1 MTFVI
6 KIVQM
11 LLILGRR
18 NPVDRLE
25 TFREVSGRGETGS
38 VSDLTHRIRILPQQL
53 GRLIQAIGTQ
63 ELDGCG
69 SGKLLDL
76 PVKVPQDNPKVSLS
90 FSTLYSGSA

>member
-25 TFREVSGRGETGS
+25 AFGEVSVDAFR
-38 VSDLTHRIRILPQQL
+38 V
-53 GRLIQAIGTQ
+53 
-63 ELDGCG
+63 
-69 SGKLLDL
+69 
-76 PVKVPQDNPKVSLS
+76 
-90 FSTLYSGSA
+90 

>member
-18 NPVDRLE
+18 NPVNRLE
-25 TFREVSGRGETGS
+25 AFGEVSGRGETGP
-38 VSDLTHRIRILPQQL
+38 VSDLAHRIRVLPQQL
-53 GRLIQAIGTQ
+53 GRLVQAIGTQ
-63 ELDGCG
+63 ELDGSG

-76 PVKVPQDNPKVSLS
+76 PVKVPP
-90 FSTLYSGSA
+90 G

>member
-25 TFREVSGRGETGS
+25 TFKEVSGRGETGS

-76 PVKVPQDNPKVSLS
+76 PVKVPP
-90 FSTLYSGSA
+90 G

>member
-25 TFREVSGRGETGS
+25 AFGVMS
-38 VSDLTHRIRILPQQL
+38 
-53 GRLIQAIGTQ
+53 
-63 ELDGCG
+63 
-69 SGKLLDL
+69 
-76 PVKVPQDNPKVSLS
+76 
-90 FSTLYSGSA
+90 

>member
-38 VSDLTHRIRILPQQL
+38 VSDLTHRICVLPQQL
-53 GRLIQAIGTQ
+53 GQIGRAH
-63 ELDGCG
+63 
-69 SGKLLDL
+69 
-76 PVKVPQDNPKVSLS
+76 V
-90 FSTLYSGSA
+90 

>member
-6 KIVQM
+6 KIVRM

-38 VSDLTHRIRILPQQL
+38 VSDLTHQI
-53 GRLIQAIGTQ
+53 GRASCR
-63 ELDGCG
+63 ER
-69 SGKLLDL
+69 
-76 PVKVPQDNPKVSLS
+76 V
-90 FSTLYSGSA
+90 

>member
-25 TFREVSGRGETGS
+25 AFVEVSG
-38 VSDLTHRIRILPQQL
+38 
-53 GRLIQAIGTQ
+53 
-63 ELDGCG
+63 
-69 SGKLLDL
+69 
-76 PVKVPQDNPKVSLS
+76 
-90 FSTLYSGSA
+90 

>member
-38 VSDLTHRIRILPQQL
+38 VYTSSSPRSKRVIIFASCPAQIATL
-53 GRLIQAIGTQ
+53 GAI
-63 ELDGCG
+63 
-69 SGKLLDL
+69 
-76 PVKVPQDNPKVSLS
+76 NP
-90 FSTLYSGSA
+90 FP

>member
-25 TFREVSGRGETGS
+25 AFGEVSGRGETGS
-38 VSDLTHRIRILPQQL
+38 VSDLTHRIGVLPVL
-53 GRLIQAIGTQ
+53 VVLLIEAIGSQ

-76 PVKVPQDNPKVSLS
+76 PVKVPP
-90 FSTLYSGSA
+90 G

>member
-25 TFREVSGRGETGS
+25 TFREDRKS
-38 VSDLTHRIRILPQQL
+38 V
-53 GRLIQAIGTQ
+53 
-63 ELDGCG
+63 
-69 SGKLLDL
+69 
-76 PVKVPQDNPKVSLS
+76 V
-90 FSTLYSGSA
+90 